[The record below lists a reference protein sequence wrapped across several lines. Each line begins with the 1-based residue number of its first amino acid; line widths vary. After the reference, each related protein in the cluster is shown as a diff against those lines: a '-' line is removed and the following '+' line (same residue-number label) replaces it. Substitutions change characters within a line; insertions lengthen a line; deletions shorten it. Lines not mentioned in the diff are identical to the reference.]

1 MLQVLDI
8 MDEENSGRQN
18 VLLYKAFPCYFIIGL
33 LGLTVGLAISQVVG
47 ECLSTDM
54 VFLKVISPE
63 KALFEPLY
71 PVLFV
76 LVAFFLIARYVESP
90 RLVLLALLPWLLY
103 TPLLFFDLNIFSII
117 TFVALSGISI
127 CRLAI
132 VLPGLSLAA
141 KTLTAGKDRTWL
153 LLTATV
159 TAGFTAIGIYMSHVA
174 LKVQFLCFGDW
185 GIFTEVAAN
194 TLAGK
199 FLLTNWHG
207 GINFFSHHFTPGF
220 FLLFTPL
227 IWLFNSPYTTIVFGA
242 LTLWGSAM
250 LIYWFARTR
259 QLDPPYAFCL
269 ALAYLLYP
277 SLSNLN
283 ISIFYGFHIIYL
295 FIPVFIL
302 FYVFYER
309 EKYFIAFLI
318 FLYSLTIQETVG
330 TFWVGWGIIQFLAGR
345 KRDGVIYAVIGA
357 AFFIICVK
365 LLIPACGTDNYIYFQ
380 ERYSHLGTGIWGIMT
395 SPVLHPAAFWGSL
408 FTAKNLAIL
417 LLLLPSFMVAFNRP
431 LLLLCSAPQLLFV
444 FIQNNQEVINL
455 CLQYQSETVAMINVT
470 AVIGL
475 AAVLKNEKTTCW
487 TRILF
492 AGLLKR
498 ETFPEK
504 SNIAC
509 AMVAGLIIT
518 SVLANYFC
526 SLSYYGC
533 YSFRPIGNM
542 PDCTSVM
549 NEMKKIVP
557 PDAAVAAS
565 ERLGAQLMIRNQVFP
580 LSFEK
585 EYRAYDLSDSL
596 NDSARFHNAMLNSRE
611 YGLIWFKLYQGHQ
624 FFVFKKGAAKPAT
637 PAAIAK

>member
-1 MLQVLDI
+1 

-18 VLLYKAFPCYFIIGL
+18 VLLYKSFSGYFVTGL
-33 LGLTVGLAISQVVG
+33 LGLIIGLAISQVFG

-54 VFLKVISPE
+54 VFLKVISPQNP
-63 KALFEPLY
+63 LFEPFY
-71 PVLFV
+71 PVI
-76 LVAFFLIARYVESP
+76 LVIIALFLITRFMESP
-90 RLVLLALLPWLLY
+90 QLILPVLLPWILYVPLLY
-103 TPLLFFDLNIFSII
+103 FDLNIFSII
-117 TFVALSGISI
+117 VFIVLSGISI

-132 VLPGLSLAA
+132 VLPVWPFAA
-141 KTLTAGKDRTWL
+141 KFLTAGKDRTWL
-153 LLTATV
+153 LLTAIV
-159 TAGFTAIGIYMSHVA
+159 TAGFTGMGIYMSHVA

-227 IWLFNSPYTTIVFGA
+227 IWLFSSSYTTMVFGA

-259 QLDPPYAFCL
+259 QLSPPCAFCL
-269 ALAYLLYP
+269 AFSYLLYP

-309 EKYFIAFLI
+309 EKYLIAFLI

-345 KRDGVIYAVIGA
+345 KRDGILYAVIGA
-357 AFFIICVK
+357 AFFVICIK
-365 LLIPACGTDNYIYFQ
+365 LLIPACGTADYIYVQ

-408 FTAKNLAIL
+408 FTVKNLAVLL

-431 LLLLCSAPQLLFV
+431 LLLLCSTPQLLFI

-455 CLQYQSETVAMINVT
+455 CLQYQSETVAMINIT

-475 AAVLKNEKTTCW
+475 AAVMKNEKPTYWAC
-487 TRILF
+487 ILS
-492 AGLLKR
+492 AGLLKKGAL
-498 ETFPEK
+498 PDK
-504 SNIAC
+504 NNLAC
-509 AMVAGLIIT
+509 AMVAGLIVT
-518 SVLANYFC
+518 SVMANYFC

-549 NEMKKIVP
+549 NEIKKIVP
-557 PDAAVAAS
+557 PDAEVAVS
-565 ERLGAQLMIRNQVFP
+565 ERVGAQFMIRNQVFP

-585 EYRAYDLSDSL
+585 EYRIYDLSDSL
-596 NDSARFHNAMLNSRE
+596 NESAQFHNAMLNSRE
-611 YGLIWFKLYQGHQ
+611 YGLVWFRLYQGHQ
-624 FFVFKKGAAKPAT
+624 FFVFKKGAAKSPGPPAN
-637 PAAIAK
+637 PVIP